1 MRARSELAGSGRVWR
16 GCGGWWFRMG
26 VVVFAQDRDL
36 LVYEPRLFLETG
48 WLGQLVFREA
58 GVVGSSVAVVG
69 GFDFAS
75 VGVSVGSVVSY
86 AGASYEVAV
95 VVGVGQLGL
104 SRLRASASDSV
115 IPVPTLASGEL
126 ECFTY
131 RPQMSVV
138 HGQILR
144 MLGIEP
150 DDTSEGA
157 LTADAVVN
165 PGALT
170 RLECLGTLHLIYSAA
185 AAASAA
191 GSAGLGYAERSLM
204 YRERFAAERGRVTA
218 MIDLDGDGEADSV
231 RRPGV
236 SHLVRG

>member
-1 MRARSELAGSGRVWR
+1 M
-16 GCGGWWFRMG
+16 
-26 VVVFAQDRDL
+26 FASDRDL

-58 GVVGSSVAVVG
+58 GIVTLGVGVVA
-69 GFDFAS
+69 GFDFAAA
-75 VGVSVGSVVSY
+75 GVVVGSVVSY
-86 AGASYEVAV
+86 GGASYEVTQLV
-95 VVGVGQLGL
+95 TLGQIRL
-104 SRLRASASDSV
+104 SRLRVSAADAV
-115 IPVPTLASGEL
+115 ITPPTLVSGEL

-131 RPQMSVV
+131 RPQMRVV

-185 AAASAA
+185 AAVSSA
-191 GSAGLGYAERSLM
+191 GSTGLGYAERSLM

-218 MIDLDGDGEADSV
+218 MIDLDGDGEAESV

-236 SHLVRG
+236 GHLVRG

>member
-1 MRARSELAGSGRVWR
+1 M
-16 GCGGWWFRMG
+16 
-26 VVVFAQDRDL
+26 FASDRDL

-48 WLGQLVFREA
+48 WLGQLVFRVTGA
-58 GVVGSSVAVVG
+58 VGSSVAFVS
-69 GFDFAS
+69 GFDFAAAG
-75 VGVSVGSVVSY
+75 VGVGSVVSY
-86 AGASYEVAV
+86 GGASYEVAQV
-95 VVGVGQLGL
+95 IGLGQLGL
-104 SRLRASASDSV
+104 SRLRASSGDSV
-115 IPVPTLASGEL
+115 IGVPTLATGEL

-131 RPQMSVV
+131 APQMAVV

-144 MLGIEP
+144 MLGIDP
-150 DDTSEGA
+150 DDPSEGA

-170 RLECLGTLHLIYSAA
+170 RLECLGTLHLVYSAA

-191 GSAGLGYAERSLM
+191 GSVGLGYVERSLM

-218 MIDLDGDGEADSV
+218 MIDLDGDGEAESV

>member
-1 MRARSELAGSGRVWR
+1 M
-16 GCGGWWFRMG
+16 
-26 VVVFAQDRDL
+26 VVFARDRDL

-48 WLGQLVFREA
+48 WLGQLLFRESAAVAASVLVAPGLDFAAA
-58 GVVGSSVAVVG
+58 GVGA
-69 GFDFAS
+69 
-75 VGVSVGSVVSY
+75 GSVVSY
-86 AGASYEVAV
+86 GGASYEAV
-95 VVGVGQLGL
+95 QVVGVGQLGL
-104 SRLRASASDSV
+104 SRLRSSSVDAVIASPA
-115 IPVPTLASGEL
+115 LASGEV
-126 ECFTY
+126 ECY
-131 RPQMSVV
+131 SYAPQMGVV

-150 DDTSEGA
+150 EDDREGS
-157 LTADAVVN
+157 LGESSVVN

-185 AAASAA
+185 AAAGSA

-204 YRERFAAERGRVTA
+204 YRERFSAERGRVTA
-218 MIDLDGDGEADSV
+218 LIDLDGDGEAESV

>member
-1 MRARSELAGSGRVWR
+1 MFAR
-16 GCGGWWFRMG
+16 
-26 VVVFAQDRDL
+26 DRDL

-48 WLGQLVFREA
+48 WLGQLVFRESGLVTG
-58 GVVGSSVAVVG
+58 GVGFVS
-69 GFDFAS
+69 GFDFAAAG
-75 VGVSVGSVVSY
+75 VGVGSVVSY
-86 AGASYEVAV
+86 GGASYEVAQL
-95 VVGVGQLGL
+95 VGAGQIGL
-104 SRLRASASDSV
+104 SRLRASAAD
-115 IPVPTLASGEL
+115 PVVTPPALASGEL

-150 DDTSEGA
+150 EDTDEGA
-157 LTADAVVN
+157 LTSEAVVN
-165 PGALT
+165 PGAFV

-185 AAASAA
+185 AAASSA

-204 YRERFAAERGRVTA
+204 YRERFSAERGRVTA
-218 MIDLDGDGEADSV
+218 MIDLDGDGEAESV

-236 SHLVRG
+236 SHLTRG